1 MDDTWGRRVVEAIA
15 QHAHASNW
23 NLLIG
28 PRDVQRRLRLPRQ
41 WSGDGVIASLRDQSM
56 ARHLKQSGLP
66 AVDVSITMPRER
78 WLGRVATD
86 DARRARM
93 AFEHLRERGIE
104 RFACYSPPIGRYP
117 DGRGSEF
124 ARVVEDAGY
133 ECQVFTTPSS
143 RRGSGLLADHR
154 RASAWLATLDKPI
167 GIFASDAYPARQ
179 LAEVCERSVVRIPDD
194 VALVAGDT
202 DELLCDVAR
211 PQITSLQL
219 ACHRIGSEACRMLAG
234 LMEGTEVNAEPLLL
248 PPVRVVH
255 RHSTDVLAIADE
267 EVAEVLRFI
276 RDNATRG
283 IEVRDLLEEFPV
295 SRRGLE
301 VKFKRLVGR
310 SPGAE
315 MRRVRLEHAR
325 KLLLSTEQS
334 IDSIARAVGMS
345 GGPALSHAF
354 RKHLGVT
361 PGQLRERRT

>member
-28 PRDVQRRLRLPRQ
+28 PRDSQRRLRLPRR
-41 WSGDGVIASLRDQSM
+41 WGGDGVIASLRDRSM
-56 ARHLKQSGLP
+56 ARHLRQSGLP
-66 AVDVSITMPRER
+66 AVDVSITMPKEQ

-86 DARRARM
+86 DASRARM

-104 RFACYSPPIGRYP
+104 RFACYAPPIGRYP
-117 DGRGSEF
+117 DRRGKEF
-124 ARVVEDAGY
+124 ARVVGDAGY
-133 ECQVFTTPSS
+133 ECHVYTTAPS
-143 RRGSGLLADHR
+143 REGSGLLADHR
-154 RASAWLATLDKPI
+154 RASAWLAKLPKPV
-167 GIFASDAYPARQ
+167 GVFASDAYPARQ
-179 LAEVCERSVVRIPDD
+179 LAEVCQRSEVRVPDD

-202 DELLCDVAR
+202 DELLCHVAR

-219 ACHRIGSEACRMLAG
+219 ACHRIGSEACAMLER
-234 LMEGTEVNAEPLLL
+234 LMDGANVDPRPMLV
-248 PPVRVVH
+248 PPVRVLQ
-255 RHSTDVLAIADE
+255 RHSTDMLAIADE
-267 EVAEVLRFI
+267 EVAEILRVI
-276 RDNATRG
+276 RDRATKG
-283 IEVRDLLEEFPV
+283 LEVRDLLEEFPM

-301 VKFKRLVGR
+301 VKFRRLVGR

-315 MRRVRLEHAR
+315 IRRVRLGQAQ

-334 IDSIARAVGMS
+334 IDSIARAVGLS

-361 PGQLRERRT
+361 PGQLRERRA